1 MAFLCV
7 VNRRRGV
14 LLGAQLI
21 WPSDAFFEGAV
32 VRCGVDYF
40 VSDDIFV
47 AQVGDGSTT
56 QRNTPVSVSGLSSG
70 VLMLSLGMVSLF
82 VIALQ
87 PLLV

>member
-1 MAFLCV
+1 M
-7 VNRRRGV
+7 
-14 LLGAQLI
+14 LGTQLI

-32 VRCGVDYF
+32 VQCGGDYF
-40 VSDDIFV
+40 VPDDIFV
-47 AQVGDGSTT
+47 AQLGDGSTT

-70 VLMLSLGMVSLF
+70 VLMLSLGMVSFF